1 MEITIKKNLNITD
14 EQIDDIMCT
23 ALEGGITYWCSEA
36 QPVGEYLGEWAHE
49 QIARGGQLKLT
60 DSEEDKIYEL
70 DKEKLLKGLELYLS
84 NGGDAEIVRGDTIDT
99 SEVDA
104 IAADEI
110 VQYALFGDVVYG

>member
-1 MEITIKKNLNITD
+1 MEITIKKTLNITD
-14 EQIDDIMCT
+14 EQLDDIMCT

-49 QIARGGQLKLT
+49 QIARGGRLTLT
-60 DSEEDKIYEL
+60 DSEEGTAHKL

-84 NGGDAEIVRGDTIDT
+84 NGGAAEIADGDTIDT

-110 VQYALFGDVVYG
+110 VQYALFGDVIYG